1 MKEIYVDG
9 YDTVV
14 EFPDETPDAEIQKA
28 LASNF
33 PETDDQFVNRI
44 ADPATPASAVSFEDF
59 QRYQELKPELSWGDL
74 GNLVVQGAGVAA
86 GELYNG
92 VKSTLS
98 LAAQG
103 QLGTLGASV
112 AEGAA
117 RGTYDLASL
126 GKRIQDNVTTMLEP
140 YMQESGDAQKDQY
153 NRFLAIKEMDNV
165 REAARKGD
173 ATILQRFGIGVDPS
187 MVDTESAE
195 GFSYFLDPTVL
206 GTGGSGKLAS
216 MLTKAGAKP
225 AELAGRA
232 AGGLARGI
240 SRAES
245 KAAELIKSGT
255 AKVDEMT
262 GGLGK
267 YAIPGS
273 VGAAA
278 YGAGLGVTGG
288 AAVGAIFTVPAL
300 ELAEGLFKG
309 FANSMLNNPTRIGPM
324 RHLAMT
330 APATL
335 AGRAA
340 GNLKWMDPALDLAA
354 KGTTG
359 AVIGSAYG
367 AGLGGLA
374 GGWAGAAQG
383 LGAGSVLG
391 AGTAGTMRLAEGVT
405 GRAKVRAEENDY
417 TTWRMNQNK
426 DFQEFLDRS
435 DLTWADR
442 IHVMDGAQLMDGG
455 LGEDGAIRVV
465 QDDVIRKMIADQGG
479 EGTARGFQTIEGE
492 RPVYYVNLGYDGY
505 GKPISTVD
513 TLFHEMFHGL
523 ARLDGFDGLVAGI
536 SNEIGKMYSPDEVN
550 ALIREYESQGK
561 TLKESE
567 GLVTTG
573 DKFAALAEE
582 IGAEYFA
589 NYIKGKDSSYLL
601 KGTPFKDALNS
612 ITSKFVAGKLD
623 RVYNTF
629 QSEIFKHT
637 HLKQSKGMDRA
648 MNDLIKARRK
658 AYRDVELSADDA
670 IRAYGER
677 DLGNDQIFK
686 ELQALGVAGLD
697 NKGRRV
703 MKTAYAIKKDDSALG
718 KEVSDALSQ
727 ADPTGGMLKNPDG
740 SWVGR
745 NFSPAQIE
753 ALLNAPGLS
762 DKVKEVIQF
771 IDTIRKAGSDAAN
784 VTYAAAT
791 YKTKRGKTRYRNLP
805 ISNRDALIYGI
816 EVSPVGTM
824 IARILDLSLLRS
836 KIVWNWT
843 GDSRLQ
849 RVFGSQEGM
858 YEDALTYINALG
870 GDTPT
875 ATVLGSQEKRNLL
888 NKLLGVRNVKGNPEV
903 PEGLFVKEGDHP
915 WRSFRLDRFVKA
927 RALENTQAQ
936 FSQQAYEKAQ
946 SNFSPKPVR
955 PVEQHPENQPIQGR
969 LTNEQADRIKELQQH
984 YEAKTPER
992 IKVLKSDAIE
1002 SLSSRLVN
1010 LGIPVSE
1017 ARTMASDTFKN
1028 VHNKVKGAVQ
1038 VISGMGK
1045 SDLSRLAGSGRPSVK
1060 TRASVNPN
1068 WLTSAFESFENDIDL
1083 AMMKAQQVGGAES
1096 GVRQVTPEQGQSFV
1110 TGERLADT
1118 KAFGSSLRDD
1128 AASPPRVYA
1137 SVVEGQ
1143 KFGSQGNYNV
1153 FFEWNQKTPIV
1164 ATSHHHYGVANGL
1177 TDIHAS
1183 ANVGDKNARTF
1194 GDPSNETYTTLPSG
1208 KKVLDTHLLVG
1219 NKGIPTAR
1227 THQLIVSTPS
1237 SGLNEVKKAYKKG
1250 GLSAAKKEL
1259 AKVVSSELV
1268 GKQSQGK
1275 AASYASPEGVPMTV
1289 AIQRN
1294 RTEAYVL
1301 NPDLSNVKKVTIV
1314 SNKPDEVRL
1323 LKENIRQAFKN
1334 NSSKLPPI
1342 QVVSANSGPSGNR
1355 GRKAIT
1361 DEHFKLTGETRFSPT
1376 KLDADHANAVQSG
1389 DMETAQRLV
1398 DEAAKKAG
1406 YWLKAFHGTRANKQ
1420 EFNNVFRNSRIGA
1433 LGPGI
1438 YLSPSEEGPK
1448 AYSKLEGASGFVIPA
1463 FVRGDNLFKISHVNR
1478 SSEEYFKHFD
1488 PDGKLSD
1495 QDVQDKAKSEGFD
1508 GVFAASGGIDGAGEI
1523 AVFDPHQ
1530 IKRADPAT
1538 YDDNGNLIPLSERFN
1553 IQSDDIR
1560 FSPSRTL
1567 NNRGGAVYTSPTGHR
1582 AVQTSSRAG
1591 VRVYDSA
1598 GKRVGPVFQSV
1609 EKAEKYIAKQSVSR
1623 QGSRMSG
1630 NITYSVSDDWKEKGS
1645 AYFDKDG
1652 NIVVRLDKGIFDD
1665 GIAKQKALEK
1675 ATELVLSIDEVPGE
1689 YWRGT
1694 NNKNELSILSSLVSK
1709 DHSSGNAEQGVSVS
1723 RGLGGSLFHGYK
1735 YYYKLKGRVNG
1746 IGADGEP
1753 VLTQATP
1760 TTKLMTP
1767 DKAWEL
1773 NEKHTKYPPGWS
1785 RDKIKEWLNKKPVPQ
1800 PR

>member
-44 ADPATPASAVSFEDF
+44 ADPATPASAVSFDDF
-59 QRYQELKPELSWGDL
+59 KRYQELKPDLSWGDL

-92 VKSTLS
+92 VKSTAN

-103 QLGTLGASV
+103 KLGTLGASV

-140 YMQESGDAQKDQY
+140 YMQESGDAEKDQY

-173 ATILQRFGIGVDPS
+173 ATILERFGIGVDPS

-195 GFSYFLDPTVL
+195 GFSYFLDPTVI
-206 GTGGSGKLAS
+206 GTGGSPRLAS
-216 MLTKAGAKP
+216 LLTRAGAKP

-240 SRAES
+240 SKTES
-245 KAAELIKSGT
+245 KVAELLKSGT

-278 YGAGLGVTGG
+278 YGAGLGATGG
-288 AAVGAIFTVPAL
+288 AAALAIGAVPAL

-309 FANSMLNNPTRIGPM
+309 FSNSMLNNPTRIGPM

-335 AGRAA
+335 AGKAA

-374 GGWAGAAQG
+374 AGWEGAAQG

-417 TTWRMNQNK
+417 NTWRLTQ
-426 DFQEFLDRS
+426 DRDTQDFLDNNIK
-435 DLTWADR
+435 THTDR
-442 IHVMDGAQLMDGG
+442 VQVMDAIQLAQAGVGDQATVRVLSGDDFNARFPGADGVQVVEG
-455 LGEDGAIRVV
+455 DVPVAYINGRDGNSRV
-465 QDDVIRKMIADQGG
+465 
-479 EGTARGFQTIEGE
+479 
-492 RPVYYVNLGYDGY
+492 
-505 GKPISTVD
+505 
-513 TLFHEMFHGL
+513 LFHEIFHSM
-523 ARLDGFDGLVAGI
+523 ARLDGFDSLVAGI

-550 ALIREYESQGK
+550 ALIREYESLGK
-561 TLKESE
+561 PLKESE
-567 GLVTTG
+567 GLVTSG

-677 DLGNDQIFK
+677 DLGNDQVFK
-686 ELQALGVAGLD
+686 ELQSLGVAGLD
-697 NKGRRV
+697 NRGRRV
-703 MKTAYAIKKDDSALG
+703 MKTTYAIKKDDTALG

-727 ADPTGGMLKNPDG
+727 ADPTGGMLKNSDG
-740 SWVGR
+740 SWSGR
-745 NFSPAQIE
+745 NFSPAQVE

-771 IDTIRKAGSDAAN
+771 IDTIRRAGSDAAN

-836 KIVWNWT
+836 KIVRNWT

-915 WRSFRLDRFVKA
+915 WRSFRMDRFVKA

-936 FSQQAYEKAQ
+936 FSQQAYEKGQ
-946 SNFSPKPVR
+946 INFSPSAKP
-955 PVEQHPENQPIQGR
+955 
-969 LTNEQADRIKELQQH
+969 TKTDQA
-984 YEAKTPER
+984 Y
-992 IKVLKSDAIE
+992 LK
-1002 SLSSRLVN
+1002 
-1010 LGIPVSE
+1010 
-1017 ARTMASDTFKN
+1017 
-1028 VHNKVKGAVQ
+1028 AVQ
-1038 VISGMGK
+1038 
-1045 SDLSRLAGSGRPSVK
+1045 AG
-1060 TRASVNPN
+1060 
-1068 WLTSAFESFENDIDL
+1068 
-1083 AMMKAQQVGGAES
+1083 
-1096 GVRQVTPEQGQSFV
+1096 
-1110 TGERLADT
+1110 DT
-1118 KAFGSSLRDD
+1118 A
-1128 AASPPRVYA
+1128 
-1137 SVVEGQ
+1137 
-1143 KFGSQGNYNV
+1143 
-1153 FFEWNQKTPIV
+1153 
-1164 ATSHHHYGVANGL
+1164 
-1177 TDIHAS
+1177 
-1183 ANVGDKNARTF
+1183 
-1194 GDPSNETYTTLPSG
+1194 
-1208 KKVLDTHLLVG
+1208 
-1219 NKGIPTAR
+1219 
-1227 THQLIVSTPS
+1227 
-1237 SGLNEVKKAYKKG
+1237 
-1250 GLSAAKKEL
+1250 
-1259 AKVVSSELV
+1259 
-1268 GKQSQGK
+1268 
-1275 AASYASPEGVPMTV
+1275 
-1289 AIQRN
+1289 
-1294 RTEAYVL
+1294 
-1301 NPDLSNVKKVTIV
+1301 
-1314 SNKPDEVRL
+1314 
-1323 LKENIRQAFKN
+1323 
-1334 NSSKLPPI
+1334 
-1342 QVVSANSGPSGNR
+1342 
-1355 GRKAIT
+1355 
-1361 DEHFKLTGETRFSPT
+1361 
-1376 KLDADHANAVQSG
+1376 
-1389 DMETAQRLV
+1389 TAQKMV

-1406 YWLKAFHGTRANKQ
+1406 YNVGPMYHGSRSTKK
-1420 EFNNVFRNSRIGA
+1420 FNQFNPRKRSNNS
-1433 LGPGI
+1433 LGKG
-1438 YLSPSEEGPK
+1438 YYFTDKKGHAE
-1448 AYSKLEGASGFVIPA
+1448 AYSTGNVINSHLKLSNPFIMDWRSDEGRTISEAKGESIGLS
-1463 FVRGDNLFKISHVNR
+1463 VRGGLWFN
-1478 SSEEYFKHFD
+1478 
-1488 PDGKLSD
+1488 GD
-1495 QDVQDKAKSEGFD
+1495 QYNNTETLKKAGYD
-1508 GVFAASGGIDGAGEI
+1508 GVVALQPASDSFPEHSETV
-1523 AVFDPHQ
+1523 VFNPDQ
-1530 IKRADPAT
+1530 IKSADPVT
-1538 YDDNGNLIPLSERFN
+1538 YDDQGNVIPLSERFN
-1553 IQSDDIR
+1553 QASDDIR
-1560 FSPSRTL
+1560 FSPARQL
-1567 NNRGGAVYTSPTGHR
+1567 NNRGGAVYNSPTGHR

-1609 EKAEKYIAKQSVSR
+1609 EKAEDWLAKR
-1623 QGSRMSG
+1623 Q
-1630 NITYSVSDDWKEKGS
+1630 
-1645 AYFDKDG
+1645 
-1652 NIVVRLDKGIFDD
+1652 
-1665 GIAKQKALEK
+1665 
-1675 ATELVLSIDEVPGE
+1675 
-1689 YWRGT
+1689 
-1694 NNKNELSILSSLVSK
+1694 
-1709 DHSSGNAEQGVSVS
+1709 
-1723 RGLGGSLFHGYK
+1723 
-1735 YYYKLKGRVNG
+1735 
-1746 IGADGEP
+1746 
-1753 VLTQATP
+1753 
-1760 TTKLMTP
+1760 
-1767 DKAWEL
+1767 
-1773 NEKHTKYPPGWS
+1773 
-1785 RDKIKEWLNKKPVPQ
+1785 
-1800 PR
+1800 